1 MLNWLKHVDQILRG
15 EATKPEKLS
24 EGSLDI
30 PIGGV
35 TIVLIVFG
43 IIYGLCMGCFALIN
57 REASIAFQQV
67 LASSLK
73 VPALFFLTLLV
84 TFPSLYVFNAL
95 VGSRLNVLAVLRLLL
110 AALAVNLAV
119 LASLGPITAFF
130 SVCSTSYAF
139 IVLLNVVFFAGS
151 GMLGLVFLLQTLHRM
166 TLTGKPDGS
175 LAEEGNQQAESL
187 KAPQAELL
195 KAPQAESSEDTG
207 DEEEVQEV
215 KPVVAKVVEEP
226 GALDW
231 IDQFILGRHEKAVFG
246 CWLVVFG
253 LVGAQMGWILRP
265 FIGDPNIPFQWFR
278 ERESNFFEAVFQ
290 ALQNLFS

>member
-24 EGSLDI
+24 EETLDI

-35 TIVLIVFG
+35 TIVLVVFG

-57 REASIAFQQV
+57 REAAVAFQQM

-73 VPALFFLTLLV
+73 VPALFLLTLLV
-84 TFPSLYVFNAL
+84 TLPSLCVFNAL
-95 VGSRLNVLAVLRLLL
+95 VGSRLSVSAVLRLLL

-130 SVCSTSYAF
+130 SICSTSYAF

-151 GMLGLVFLLQTLHRM
+151 GMLGLMFLLQTLHRM
-166 TLTGKPDGS
+166 SLAGKLDGS
-175 LAEEGNQQAESL
+175 LTKKESQPAESP
-187 KAPQAELL
+187 KAPPVEVNQTSA
-195 KAPQAESSEDTG
+195 KSSEDAA
-207 DEEEVQEV
+207 DEEQVQEV
-215 KPVVAKVVEEP
+215 KPVVAKIVEEP

-231 IDQFILGRHEKAVFG
+231 VDQFMLGRHVKTVFA
-246 CWLVVFG
+246 CWVVVFG

-265 FIGDPNIPFQWFR
+265 FIGDPNMPFQWFR
-278 ERESNFFEAVFQ
+278 QRESNFFEAVFQ
-290 ALQNLFS
+290 TLQSLFS

>member
-15 EATKPEKLS
+15 EATKPDKLS
-24 EGSLDI
+24 DEALDI
-30 PIGGV
+30 PVGGV

-57 REASIAFQQV
+57 REAAVAFQQM

-151 GMLGLVFLLQTLHRM
+151 GMLGLVFLLQTLHRIS
-166 TLTGKPDGS
+166 LTGKLDGS
-175 LAEEGNQQAESL
+175 LAGEGNQQAESL
-187 KAPQAELL
+187 KAQQAESL
-195 KAPQAESSEDTG
+195 KAQGAESSEDVA
-207 DEEEVQEV
+207 DEGEVQEV

-231 IDQFILGRHEKAVFG
+231 IDQFMLGRHVKAVFG
-246 CWLVVFG
+246 CWLVVFC

-265 FIGDPNIPFQWFR
+265 FIGDPDMPFEWFR
-278 ERESNFFEAVFQ
+278 ERDSNFFEAVFQ
-290 ALQNLFS
+290 TLQNLFS